1 MEPYHLD
8 PRMAMSSLG
17 NKLNS
22 EKLVNILNNLS
33 NENLKKLEAHTIA
46 APAFPIKFTFP
57 VRCYF
62 KLESNSNC

>member
-1 MEPYHLD
+1 
-8 PRMAMSSLG
+8 MSSLG

-22 EKLVNILNNLS
+22 EKLVSILNNLS
-33 NENLKKLEAHTIA
+33 NDNLKKLEAHTIA

-62 KLESNSNC
+62 K